1 MRTKIDDMLERI
13 SPPMSRDRFDGLIST
28 LCRNKMILMKP
39 SGDATVWTVLDC
51 RRSKRAG
58 FWTASTSSFPMAAV
72 AEGGAT
78 MSTISFAISARIVQ
92 SRKSERASPV

>member
-39 SGDATVWTVLDC
+39 SGDATVWTVLDMPPFKA
-51 RRSKRAG
+51 RRLLDGEHFFISHAIRRK
-58 FWTASTSSFPMAAV
+58 AA
-72 AEGGAT
+72 A
-78 MSTISFAISARIVQ
+78 
-92 SRKSERASPV
+92 P